1 MLARSGHLWPSS
13 IALFAL
19 YQKAFFQSSQ
29 TDYQAVAD
37 LVAQVVDACS
47 TETNEDLVEAN
58 MALMRAVDDL
68 DVAQKMAE
76 FDKKHEKIP
85 LFKVMRQY
93 MHMVTEMLQFTHAVH
108 TGDWGLH
115 LQALHSFTKYFFA
128 HNDLNYSR
136 MIPLYLAEMEELPR
150 TDPEIYS
157 EFLSGNWVVNKN
169 QVVPF
174 CAIGAD
180 HGREQVNRSMKV
192 TGGLVGITLNQ
203 AA

>member
-1 MLARSGHLWPSS
+1 
-13 IALFAL
+13 
-19 YQKAFFQSSQ
+19 
-29 TDYQAVAD
+29 
-37 LVAQVVDACS
+37 
-47 TETNEDLVEAN
+47 

-68 DVAQKMAE
+68 DVTQKMAE

-93 MHMVTEMLQFTHAVH
+93 MHMVTEMLQFTRTVR

-115 LQALHSFTKYFFA
+115 LQALHSFTNYFFA
-128 HNDLNYSR
+128 HDRFNCSR
-136 MIPLYLAEMEELPR
+136 MIPLHLAEMEELPR

-157 EFLSGNWVVNKN
+157 DFLSGNWVANKN

-180 HGREQVNRSMKV
+180 HGLEQVGDERRR
-192 TGGLVGITLNQ
+192 
-203 AA
+203 

>member
-1 MLARSGHLWPSS
+1 MLCRRQRLDTCWLEAGIYGPATIKQILEGNHVKRGEAAHLVTLQ
-13 IALFAL
+13 ALFAL

-29 TDYQAVAD
+29 TDYEAITD

-47 TETNEDLVEAN
+47 TETNENLVEAN

-76 FDKKHEKIP
+76 FDKEHEKIP

-93 MHMVTEMLQFTHAVH
+93 MHMVTEMLQFTRTVR

-128 HNDLNYSR
+128 HDRLNYSR
-136 MIPLYLAEMEELPR
+136 MIPIYLAQMEELPR

-157 EFLSGNWVVNKN
+157 EFLSGNWVV
-169 QVVPF
+169 
-174 CAIGAD
+174 
-180 HGREQVNRSMKV
+180 
-192 TGGLVGITLNQ
+192 
-203 AA
+203 